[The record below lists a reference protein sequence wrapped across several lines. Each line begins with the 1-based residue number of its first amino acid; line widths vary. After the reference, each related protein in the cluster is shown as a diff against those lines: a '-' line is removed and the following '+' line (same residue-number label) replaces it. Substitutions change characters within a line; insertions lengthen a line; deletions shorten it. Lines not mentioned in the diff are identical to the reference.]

1 MEDMKNSEF
10 AKLANRIKMNK
21 CTLPR
26 VEWFRVDVDGGTG
39 TAVTWHETGYRIIVK
54 LQGIEGEYA
63 TSTVAAAYGMKV
75 KRIYK
80 TAEEAKADGFKFK
93 KEWGRS
99 ASKAGQ
105 KREDEKQKAVDEAT
119 NAVIDK
125 MRTTLKAMGLFDTA
139 IDAIIAQAQAK

>member
-1 MEDMKNSEF
+1 MEEMKNSEF
-10 AKLANRIKMNK
+10 AKLASRIKMNK
-21 CTLPR
+21 GKLPR

-39 TAVTWHETGYRIIVK
+39 TAETWHETGYRIIVK

-80 TAEEAKADGFKFK
+80 TVESAKADGFKFK

-99 ASKAGQ
+99 TSKAGQ
-105 KREDEKQKAVDEAT
+105 KKEEEKQKAVDEAT
-119 NAVIDK
+119 NVVINK
-125 MRTTLKAMGLFDTA
+125 MRASLKVMGLSDSA
-139 IDAIIAQAQAK
+139 IDAIIAQAK